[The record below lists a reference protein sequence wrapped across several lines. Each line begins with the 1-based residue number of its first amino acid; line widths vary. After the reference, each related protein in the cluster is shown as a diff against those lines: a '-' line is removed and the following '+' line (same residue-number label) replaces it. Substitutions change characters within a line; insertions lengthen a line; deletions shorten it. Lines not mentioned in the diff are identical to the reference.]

1 MIRVRYVL
9 IATFLVLNTSQ
20 TARAGDDQ
28 FNVSF
33 SSMLGGA
40 SAFAAAFINYG
51 ALQACASDPSCGM
64 PDDPGSGFEVG
75 AGSCCDNNDDCFND
89 FALHVKRL
97 DKALFTLYKNERYHN
112 LVMRIQ
118 GIRMSAMRGAGSLS
132 AAGAAVVARLE
143 INIAKDQKKYFE
155 RFNVKTNTNISLLND
170 FLVELGAL
178 IENHCAGSNWY
189 QRNGVPLYMHAKL
202 TFPK

>member
-20 TARAGDDQ
+20 TARADDAL
-28 FNVSF
+28 FNPSF

-40 SAFAAAFINYG
+40 SAFAAALINYG
-51 ALQACASDPSCGM
+51 TLQACASDPLCGM
-64 PDDPGSGFEVG
+64 PDDPSSGFEVG

-89 FALHVKRL
+89 FGLHVNRL
-97 DKALFTLYKNERYHN
+97 DRALFTLYKNERHHN

-143 INIAKDQKKYFE
+143 ITIAKEQKKYFE
-155 RFNVKTNTNISLLND
+155 RFNAKTNINICEIILEIIKISLILIGGSVSNGTDSWGVINIS
-170 FLVELGAL
+170 
-178 IENHCAGSNWY
+178 
-189 QRNGVPLYMHAKL
+189 NG
-202 TFPK
+202 